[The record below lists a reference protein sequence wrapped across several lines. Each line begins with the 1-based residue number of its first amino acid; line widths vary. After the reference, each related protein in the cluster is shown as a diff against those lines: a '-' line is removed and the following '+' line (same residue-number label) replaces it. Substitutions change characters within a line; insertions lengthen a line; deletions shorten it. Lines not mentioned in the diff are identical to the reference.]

1 MNQSDQRPAI
11 RHTTPP
17 TSLYRT
23 HSLGAPPPGLPTSLR
38 ADQLPT
44 QPVYSAPRHSHNGS
58 VPGLEAESAEFMSGE
73 DGEECG
79 ALSDSLSRLR
89 SPSVMEVREKGC
101 ERLKEELA
109 KAQRELLLKDEE
121 CERLSKVRDQ
131 LGQELEELTASL
143 FQEAHKMVREANV
156 KQANAEKQ
164 LKEALGKID
173 VLQAEVQALKTL
185 VLSSPT
191 SPVGELPS
199 VGTGGG
205 VKTPFRKGH
214 SRNKSTSSAMLGTQ
228 PDPSATQPIV
238 RECRE
243 VDGQLF
249 SEFKAWKEEPTFDRS
264 CSFLERIYREDIY
277 PCLTFNKSEVR
288 ASAFWGHCRLTVRR
302 FEREWVATWQGVPR
316 ARPLPAGKGFTRF
329 VSLGSAILEAVEQ
342 NTLSVEPVGFQPL
355 PVVKASAV
363 ECGGPNGR
371 RSELVTK
378 CALSGQTKT
387 CKHRI
392 KFGDSS
398 SYYYVSPYCRYRITA
413 VCNFFT
419 YIRYIHQGL
428 VKQQDA
434 EQMFWEVMQLRR
446 EMSLAK
452 LGYYKDQL

>member
-1 MNQSDQRPAI
+1 MACSSGQNNAETLEGFHEVNLASPTTPDLQNQSDQRPAI

-89 SPSVMEVREKGC
+89 SPSVMEVREKGY

-199 VGTGGG
+199 VGTGGS

-243 VDGQLF
+243 MDGQLF

-277 PCLTFNKSEVR
+277 PCLTFNKSE
-288 ASAFWGHCRLTVRR
+288 
-302 FEREWVATWQGVPR
+302 
-316 ARPLPAGKGFTRF
+316 
-329 VSLGSAILEAVEQ
+329 LGSAILEAVEQ

-363 ECGGPNGR
+363 ECGGPK
-371 RSELVTK
+371 K

>member
-1 MNQSDQRPAI
+1 MACSSGQNNAETLEGFHEVNLASPTTPDLQNQAEQRPPV
-11 RHTTPP
+11 RHSTPP

-23 HSLGAPPPGLPTSLR
+23 HSLGAPPAGIPTSLR

-44 QPVYSAPRHSHNGS
+44 QPVYSTPRHSHNGS
-58 VPGLEAESAEFMSGE
+58 VPGQEAEGVDGSFLSGE
-73 DGEECG
+73 DGEECS

-89 SPSVMEVREKGC
+89 SPSVMEVREKGY

-109 KAQRELLLKDEE
+109 KAQR
-121 CERLSKVRDQ
+121 
-131 LGQELEELTASL
+131 
-143 FQEAHKMVREANV
+143 EAHKMVREANV

-191 SPVGELPS
+191 SPVGDLPS
-199 VGTGGG
+199 VGGGG

-243 VDGQLF
+243 VDSQLF
-249 SEFKAWKEEPTFDRS
+249 SDFKAWKEEPTLDRE
-264 CSFLERIYREDIY
+264 CSFLQRIYREDIY
-277 PCLTFNKSEVR
+277 PCLTFSKSE
-288 ASAFWGHCRLTVRR
+288 
-302 FEREWVATWQGVPR
+302 
-316 ARPLPAGKGFTRF
+316 
-329 VSLGSAILEAVEQ
+329 LGSAILEAVEQ

-363 ECGGPNGR
+363 ECGGPK
-371 RSELVTK
+371 K

-398 SYYYVSPYCRYRITA
+398 NYYYVSPYCRYRITA

-446 EMSLAK
+446 EMSVAK

>member
-1 MNQSDQRPAI
+1 MACSSGQSSAETLEGFQEVNLASPTTPDLQNQAEQQQPPA
-11 RHTTPP
+11 HHSTPP

-23 HSLGAPPPGLPTSLR
+23 HSLGAPPAGLQ
-38 ADQLPT
+38 AGQLPT
-44 QPVYSAPRHSHNGS
+44 QPVYSAPRQSHNGS
-58 VPGLEAESAEFMSGE
+58 VPGLETEAVDGGLEDTDESGT
-73 DGEECG
+73 
-79 ALSDSLSRLR
+79 LSDALSRLR

-101 ERLKEELA
+101 ERLKDELA

-131 LGQELEELTASL
+131 LGLELEELTASL
-143 FQEAHKMVREANV
+143 FQEAHKMVKEANV
-156 KQANAEKQ
+156 KQAAAEKQ
-164 LKEALGKID
+164 LNEALGKID

-199 VGTGGG
+199 SSVR
-205 VKTPFRKGH
+205 TPFRKGH
-214 SRNKSTSSAMLGTQ
+214 SRNKSTSSAILGTQ
-228 PDPSATQPIV
+228 PDPTATQPIV

-243 VDGQLF
+243 VDSQLF
-249 SEFKAWKEEPTFDRS
+249 SEFRSWKEDPTLERS
-264 CSFLERIYREDIY
+264 CSFLDRVYREDIY
-277 PCLTFNKSEVR
+277 PCLTFNKSE
-288 ASAFWGHCRLTVRR
+288 
-302 FEREWVATWQGVPR
+302 
-316 ARPLPAGKGFTRF
+316 
-329 VSLGSAILEAVEQ
+329 LGSAILEAVEQ

-363 ECGGPNGR
+363 ECGGPK
-371 RSELVTK
+371 K

-398 SYYYVSPYCRYRITA
+398 NYYYVSPYCRYRITA

-428 VKQQDA
+428 VKQQDV

>member
-1 MNQSDQRPAI
+1 MACSSGQSKAENLEGFHEVNLASP
-11 RHTTPP
+11 TTPDLQNQAEQRTP
-17 TSLYRT
+17 ARHSAPPASLYRT
-23 HSLGAPPPGLPTSLR
+23 HSLGAPPAGRPTSLR

-44 QPVYSAPRHSHNGS
+44 QPVYSTPRQSHNGS
-58 VPGLEAESAEFMSGE
+58 VPGQEAEFAEGNFLSAEE
-73 DGEECG
+73 GEECS

-89 SPSVMEVREKGC
+89 SPSVMEVREKGN

-109 KAQRELLLKDEE
+109 KAQR
-121 CERLSKVRDQ
+121 
-131 LGQELEELTASL
+131 
-143 FQEAHKMVREANV
+143 EAHKMVREANV

-191 SPVGELPS
+191 SPLGELPS
-199 VGTGGG
+199 SGGG

-243 VDGQLF
+243 VDSQLF
-249 SEFKAWKEEPTFDRS
+249 SDFKAWREEPTLDRG
-264 CSFLERIYREDIY
+264 CCFLERVYREDIY
-277 PCLTFNKSEVR
+277 PCLTFNKCE
-288 ASAFWGHCRLTVRR
+288 
-302 FEREWVATWQGVPR
+302 
-316 ARPLPAGKGFTRF
+316 
-329 VSLGSAILEAVEQ
+329 LGSAILEAVEQ

-371 RSELVTK
+371 KDELVTK

-398 SYYYVSPYCRYRITA
+398 NYYYVSPYCRYKITA

-419 YIRYIHQGL
+419 YIRYIYQGL

-446 EMSLAK
+446 EMSFAK

>member
-1 MNQSDQRPAI
+1 MACSSGQNNAETLEGFHEVNLASPTTPDLQNQSDQRPAI

-89 SPSVMEVREKGC
+89 SPSVMEVREKGY

-277 PCLTFNKSEVR
+277 PCLTFNKSE
-288 ASAFWGHCRLTVRR
+288 
-302 FEREWVATWQGVPR
+302 
-316 ARPLPAGKGFTRF
+316 
-329 VSLGSAILEAVEQ
+329 LGSAILEAVEQ